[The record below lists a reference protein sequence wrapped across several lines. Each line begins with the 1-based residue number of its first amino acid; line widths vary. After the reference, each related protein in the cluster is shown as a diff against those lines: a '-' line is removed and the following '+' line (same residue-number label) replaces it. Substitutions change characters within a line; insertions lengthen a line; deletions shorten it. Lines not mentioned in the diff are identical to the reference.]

1 MLLYYSYSNIV
12 MKQDSGNNKH
22 SNISDNDSCLFFNVF
37 INILGKIW
45 NSILER
51 KSMSFVDGPVM

>member
-12 MKQDSGNNKH
+12 MKQDSGDNKH
-22 SNISDNDSCLFFNVF
+22 SNISDDDPCLFFNVF
-37 INILGKIW
+37 INISGKIW

-51 KSMSFVDGPVM
+51 KSMSFLDGPIM

>member
-12 MKQDSGNNKH
+12 MKQDSGDNKH
-22 SNISDNDSCLFFNVF
+22 SNNSDNDSCLFFNVF

-51 KSMSFVDGPVM
+51 KSMSFLDGPVM